1 MWSIFQTR
9 DHSGAFTIQFST
21 MLQRGG
27 EVHLPDESLLETWIS
42 ADRLARYRSAPEP
55 TSELYLWNAE
65 LSAAYFEL
73 IGHVEVFLRNVFHSS
88 LYPLSDEGRW
98 YLDSQFPFTRQ
109 ADRDISTAVRRATA
123 NGKTTERPGKV
134 IAELSFGFW
143 RFLLSS
149 HYSATIWP
157 KVSPG
162 FKGVPRHER
171 SRSELETAAKRIND
185 LRNRVAHHEPVYN
198 RSSAR
203 YLGDIYLIA
212 RYVDVQAE
220 EMLRSQ
226 SKVPSI
232 LERRPRK
239 ASSD

>member
-1 MWSIFQTR
+1 M
-9 DHSGAFTIQFST
+9 
-21 MLQRGG
+21 
-27 EVHLPDESLLETWIS
+27 
-42 ADRLARYRSAPEP
+42 
-55 TSELYLWNAE
+55 
-65 LSAAYFEL
+65 
-73 IGHVEVFLRNVFHSS
+73 FLRNVFHSS

-109 ADRDISTAVRRATA
+109 ADRDIRIAVRWATTD
-123 NGKTTERPGKV
+123 GETPEKPGKV

-162 FKGVPRHER
+162 FEGVPRHQR
-171 SRSELETAAKRIND
+171 SRSELEAAAKRIND
-185 LRNRVAHHEPVYN
+185 LRNRVAHHEPVYS

-212 RYVDVQAE
+212 RYVDAQAE
-220 EMLRSQ
+220 KMLRSR
-226 SKVPSI
+226 SKVPGI
-232 LERRPRK
+232 LDRRPPK